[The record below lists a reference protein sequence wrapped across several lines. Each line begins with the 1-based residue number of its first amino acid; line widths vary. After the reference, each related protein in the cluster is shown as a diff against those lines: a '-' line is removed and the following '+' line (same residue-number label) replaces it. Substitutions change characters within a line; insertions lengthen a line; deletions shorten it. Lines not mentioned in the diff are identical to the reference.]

1 MKNKLIFLVILIIL
15 LSGCNMNKNKTESQ
29 DIVSQ
34 EEPPKIYLKSQ
45 SVSWAFPYEGGVVK
59 GEPEIKNYE
68 LTLNDVIFLTEKR
81 DVDVVVAEI
90 KITNITNDLIEI
102 SSIDGGVMNRNKVN
116 IDDFKNRY
124 SWTDKVYYGEKREVF
139 TSYFDTGTEWTLTF
153 SKEPFEDVEN

>member
-1 MKNKLIFLVILIIL
+1 MGENKA
-15 LSGCNMNKNKTESQ
+15 ESQ
-29 DIVSQ
+29 EISQ
-34 EEPPKIYLKSQ
+34 EEPQKIYLKSQ
-45 SVSWAFPYEGGVVK
+45 SVYWALPYEGGVVK

-124 SWTDKVYYGEKREVF
+124 SWTDKVYYGEEREVF
-139 TSYFDTGTEWTLTF
+139 TNYFDTGTEWTLTF